1 MADHSKPTTTSTY
14 SNFVTELD
22 GRLDDLALGLDPAT
36 TSPTNVP
43 TNSIR
48 WNSANTKWQKWNG
61 TAWGDLSSSYSVNI
75 NGTVGSTTPD
85 AGAFTTLT
93 SSSTT
98 TLNGTTIPSSVTLVS
113 TAATQTLTN
122 KTLTSP
128 VITGGSIDNSPIGGT
143 TQNSGSFTSL
153 TTSSTVTLN
162 GGLANS
168 VPYLNATKVL
178 TTGNALKFNGSSL
191 VVSNTLANDI
201 TYDSKSF
208 DLSTQEIGVIGISF
222 RPDGKLMYVLGTGG
236 DDITY
241 YSLSTAW
248 DVSTAIFVS
257 QSNSTTAQNAT
268 PQGMYFKP
276 DGTKVFIT
284 GSSAP
289 AGIWAYSCA
298 APWDVSTITYDS
310 KTLNLSSQTTAPT
323 GVWFKPD
330 GTKMF
335 IASNTGTY
343 VDSIIEYGLSTAWD
357 ISTGTFTA
365 SLSVASR
372 DTAPNG
378 VQFTDDGMRMF
389 VCGNQGDSIVI
400 YDLSTAW
407 DISTATFLVETS
419 NVSTLTGATITP
431 TDLYVEPN
439 GQKLYILSDT
449 GTGAGTNMVYQFTA
463 LSPATIN
470 LTGNTTISGT
480 TTINGTTIPAGSN
493 LAVITTT
500 TGSASI
506 PYGTQAQRDAS
517 PVAGYFRFNSDVSKF
532 EGYNGTAWG
541 SVGGG
546 ATGGGSDD
554 IFVENGQTV
563 TTNYTITS
571 GKNAMSAGPIT
582 INTGVSVTIPSGS
595 FWTIV

>member
-22 GRLDDLALGLDPAT
+22 GRFDDLALGLDPAT

-48 WNSANTKWQKWNG
+48 WNSANFKWQKWNG
-61 TAWGDLSSSYSVNI
+61 TAWGDLSSSYSINI
-75 NGTVGSTTPD
+75 NGTVGATT
-85 AGAFTTLT
+85 AASGSFTTL
-93 SSSTT
+93 SSNSTT
-98 TLNGTTIPSSVTLVS
+98 TLNGTTIPASVTLVS

-128 VITGGSIDNSPIGGT
+128 VISGGSVDNAPIGGT
-143 TQNSGSFTSL
+143 TQSTGSFTSL
-153 TTSSTVTLN
+153 TISSTVTVN
-162 GGLANS
+162 GGSANS
-168 VPYLNATKVL
+168 VPYLNASKTL
-178 TTGNALKFNGSSL
+178 TTGTALKFNGSSF
-191 VVSNTLANDI
+191 VVSNTLSNDI

-208 DLSTQEIGVIGISF
+208 DVSTQDANVTGIAF
-222 RPDGKLMYVLGTGG
+222 RPDGKLMYIIGTSG
-236 DDITY
+236 DDINY

-248 DVSTAIFVS
+248 DVSTATFVS
-257 QSNSTTAQNAT
+257 QSNSTTTQNGT
-268 PQGMYFKP
+268 PSGLCFKP

-284 GSSAP
+284 ASAAP
-289 AGIWAYSCA
+289 AGVWAYSCV
-298 APWDVSTITYDS
+298 APWDVSSITYDS
-310 KTLNLSSQTTAPT
+310 KTINISAQTTAPT

-335 IASNTGTY
+335 VASNTGTY
-343 VDSIIEYGLSTAWD
+343 ADSVIEYGLSTAWD
-357 ISTGTFTA
+357 ISTATFTT
-365 SLSVASR
+365 SYSVASR

-378 VQFTDDGMRMF
+378 IQFTDDGLRMF
-389 VCGNQGDSIVI
+389 VCGNAGDSIVI
-400 YDLSTAW
+400 YDLATAW

-419 NVSTLTGATITP
+419 NVSTLTGATVTP
-431 TDLYVEPN
+431 TDLFIQPN
-439 GQKLYILSDT
+439 GDKVYILSDT
-449 GTGAGTNMVYQFTA
+449 GSGAGTNMVYQFTA
-463 LSPATIN
+463 ASPAKIN
-470 LTGNTTISGT
+470 LTGDTNISGN
-480 TTINGTTIPAGSN
+480 TTINGTRIPAGAN
-493 LAVITTT
+493 IAVITSS

-506 PYGTQAQRDAS
+506 PSGTQAQRDAT
-517 PVAGYFRFNSDVSKF
+517 PTAGYFRFNSDVAKF

-546 ATGGGSDD
+546 ATGGGSDE

-582 INTGVSVTIPSGS
+582 IDTGVSVTVPTGS
-595 FWTIV
+595 TWVIV